1 MAMVEPTDPNEASN
15 YRMGRNPIV
24 GEPQGGEMLKPT
36 LPEGILPLYLAKVH
50 PEAMAAAGAAGA
62 EAVAAMPL
70 PVQEVA
76 NVDLPRED
84 AAAPPLEG
92 QQPLPPWETP
102 QAPQYQP
109 PAPNQPP
116 QMGRP
121 APPYQAPTS
130 YQPPR

>member
-62 EAVAAMPL
+62 EAVAAMP
-70 PVQEVA
+70 PAVQEVA

-84 AAAPPLEG
+84 AAAPPA
-92 QQPLPPWETP
+92 PPWD
-102 QAPQYQP
+102 APQ
-109 PAPNQPP
+109 PAPYQGQPGQVMQPPP
-116 QMGRP
+116 QMGQP
-121 APPYQAPTS
+121 APPYQPPPN
-130 YQPPR
+130 QPPYFPPR

>member
-62 EAVAAMPL
+62 EAVAAMP
-70 PVQEVA
+70 PAVQEVT

-84 AAAPPLEG
+84 QRHRRRRHGMRRSPHRIRGSPV
-92 QQPLPPWETP
+92 
-102 QAPQYQP
+102 
-109 PAPNQPP
+109 
-116 QMGRP
+116 R
-121 APPYQAPTS
+121 
-130 YQPPR
+130 